1 MLVSTTRST
10 QADFKGSTKGVC
22 IIEILPENEGVYVV
36 DGREAAR
43 IIGISQRAVLNLATQ
58 QRLDDPKRKGKGA
71 SARLMVSLA
80 SVERLRLERQWEYQ
94 ASNS

>member
-1 MLVSTTRST
+1 MLS
-10 QADFKGSTKGVC
+10 
-22 IIEILPENEGVYVV
+22 ENEAVNVV

-43 IIGISQRAVLNLATQ
+43 IIGISQRAVLNLVTQ
-58 QRLDDPKRKGKGA
+58 QRLDAKRKGKGA

-94 ASNS
+94 ASNG